1 MSWFDRL
8 ITRLTGLQAV
18 EFQPHETVRRSE
30 RVSRVRLKR
39 HIKHAK
45 SEAERPESF
54 HSGLGGVEADVF
66 ERNLVS
72 SRFTSVQLEQ
82 ANEKTVR
89 ELKHLMGRV

>member
-30 RVSRVRLKR
+30 RVGRVRLKR
-39 HIKHAK
+39 YIKQAK
-45 SEAERPESF
+45 FEAERPESF
-54 HSGLGGVEADVF
+54 YSGLGSVEADVY

-72 SRFTSVQLEQ
+72 SRFTSVQLQQ

-89 ELKHLMGRV
+89 QLKHLMERV